1 MGEIVLRSWF
11 GCFLGLVAMV
21 CLIPAAVIGESPSA
35 SSTPELPRRSVDTNY
50 VSPSGQTLTV
60 PAGGN
65 FQAALDAA
73 KPGDVI
79 ALEAGATFNG
89 PFRLPN
95 KPGSGWIV
103 VRTSAPDS
111 SLPPPETRVNPSYAG
126 VMPKLVAAS
135 GSVIGTAPGAH
146 HYRFI
151 GIEIQPRNGV
161 FLYNL
166 VQLGAAETA
175 VENLPHH
182 IIFDRCF
189 LHGDPK
195 KGTRRGVAMNARDVA
210 VIDSYLADFKEAGA
224 DSQAIAGWNG
234 PGPFKIVNNY
244 LEGAG
249 ENVLFGGADPSIP
262 NLVPS
267 DIEIRRNQFSKPLS
281 WKVGDP
287 SYAGMPWTIKN
298 LFELKNARRVLV
310 EGNLFERNWVHAQ
323 SGFGILFTVRNQ
335 DGSAPWSVVEDVTFA
350 HNILRH
356 GASGINILGR
366 DDKHPSQQTK
376 RILIKNNLFY
386 DIGGVRWGGDGR
398 LLQLLGGTVDVVID
412 HNTALQTGTILMVE
426 GAAHMGFVFRNNIV
440 PHNAYGIIGSGSGVG
455 RPTLTTFF
463 PGGLIRKNVIVGG
476 NAPQYPPD
484 NFFPASLI
492 DVGFVDRSRGDYRL
506 AAFSAYKR
514 AGTDGKDLGVDFDA
528 LDGAMAGSSQDR
540 LSRHAPSRIGT
551 SGDRA
556 GG

>member
-1 MGEIVLRSWF
+1 MGEIGLRNWF
-11 GCFLGLVAMV
+11 GFFPALVVMV
-21 CLIPAAVIGESPSA
+21 CLVPAAVVGESPFT
-35 SSTPELPRRSVDTNY
+35 SSTPELPRLSVDTTY
-50 VSPSGQTLTV
+50 VPPSGRTIAV

-79 ALEAGATFNG
+79 TLEAGATFNG

-267 DIEIRRNQFSKPLS
+267 DIEIRRNQFTKPLS

-310 EGNLFERNWVHAQ
+310 EGNLFEHNWAHAQ
-323 SGFGILFTVRNQ
+323 SGFVILFTVRNQ

-398 LLQLLGGTVDVVID
+398 LLQLLEGTVDVVID

-484 NFFPASLI
+484 NFFPASLS

-506 AAFSAYKR
+506 AGFSAYKK

-528 LDGAMAGSSQDR
+528 LDGAMAGPSQDR

-551 SGDRA
+551 SGDHA

>member
-1 MGEIVLRSWF
+1 MGEIVLRNWF
-11 GCFLGLVAMV
+11 GLLLGLVATV
-21 CLIPAAVIGESPSA
+21 CLIPATVVGDSSSPS
-35 SSTPELPRRSVDTNY
+35 SIPELPRLSVDTNY
-50 VSPSGQTLTV
+50 VPPSGQTLAV

-79 ALEAGATFNG
+79 TLEAGAVFSG

-95 KPGSGWIV
+95 KPGSGWVIV
-103 VRTSAPDS
+103 RSSASDS
-111 SLPPPETRVNPSYAG
+111 SLPPPGTRVDPSYAG

-135 GSVIGTAPGAH
+135 GAVITTAPGAH

-151 GIEIQPRNGV
+151 GIEIHPRKGA

-166 VQLGAAETA
+166 VQLGTAEPA
-175 VENLPHH
+175 VEKLPHH
-182 IIFDRCF
+182 IIFDRCY

-195 KGTRRGVAMNARDVA
+195 KGTRRGIAMNARDVA

-267 DIEIRRNQFSKPLS
+267 DIEIRRNQFTKPLS

-310 EGNLFERNWVHAQ
+310 EGNLFEHNWVHAQ
-323 SGFGILFTVRNQ
+323 SGFAILFTVRNQ
-335 DGSAPWSVVEDVTFA
+335 DGSAPWSVVEDVTFTQ
-350 HNILRH
+350 NVVRH
-356 GASGINILGR
+356 AASGINILGR
-366 DDKHPSQQTK
+366 DDTHPSQQTK
-376 RILIKNNLFY
+376 HILIKNNLFY
-386 DIGGVRWGGDGR
+386 DIGGARWGGDGR
-398 LLQLLGGTVDVVID
+398 LVQLLEGTVGVVID
-412 HNTALQTGTILMVE
+412 HNTALQTGTILMVD

-440 PHNAYGIIGSGSGVG
+440 PHNTYGIIGSGLGVG
-455 RPTLTTFF
+455 KPTIAMYF

-476 NAPQYPPD
+476 NAAQYPPD
-484 NFFPASLI
+484 NFFPPSLG
-492 DVGFVDRSRGDYRL
+492 DVGFVDRARGDYRL
-506 AAFSAYKR
+506 APFSPYRR
-514 AGTDGKDLGVDFDA
+514 AGSDGKDPGVDFDA
-528 LDGAMAGSSQDR
+528 LGGAKAQPSQDR
-540 LSRHAPSRIGT
+540 LSRHGFLRVGS